1 MKLHG
6 TLAAN
11 LEDAIASAER
21 HRGRRVYSDTVD
33 YWAALLNH
41 ARATQADMS
50 DPQPHRVA
58 RLLDRLADLLS
69 EHGR

>member
-21 HRGRRVYSDTVD
+21 LRGRRIYSDTLD
-33 YWAALLNH
+33 YWAELLSQ
-41 ARATQADMS
+41 ARVTLAEAS